1 MIFLAYGR
9 PPVGLGFPWPAG
21 SRSRYIY
28 ICVCICLTVET
39 STLHG
44 ARSARLLGSV
54 GVLRTHGTEVSEYLI
69 IVLPWSPHT
78 FDPSATVGVD
88 IAECSNTPLPKS
100 MFALLWSTS

>member
-9 PPVGLGFPWPAG
+9 PPVGLEFPWLAG

-28 ICVCICLTVET
+28 IYIYVCICLTVET

-54 GVLRTHGTEVSEYLI
+54 GVLRTHGTEVSEHLI

-78 FDPSATVGVD
+78 FDPAVTVGAD
-88 IAECSNTPLPKS
+88 S
-100 MFALLWSTS
+100 